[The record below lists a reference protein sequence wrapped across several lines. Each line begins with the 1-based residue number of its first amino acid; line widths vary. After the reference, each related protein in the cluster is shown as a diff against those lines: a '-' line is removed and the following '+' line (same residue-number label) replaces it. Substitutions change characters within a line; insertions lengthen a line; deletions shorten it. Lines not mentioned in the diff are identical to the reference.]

1 MQRPL
6 TEFTVAALIA
16 GICVIFLVQAMKLP
30 PGTFEPL
37 GSGPVPIWTSIIVMA
52 CCGVVMI
59 RAVLR
64 IRAAGG
70 PGATIRDELQVDS
83 PGKGLILVVTTLLY
97 VLALDLQLASFGVV
111 TFVYLTLLIWALA
124 DFGAK
129 TLAYAAIN
137 AAVFAFGAE
146 YLFTNVFVVDL
157 PV

>member
-6 TEFTVAALIA
+6 TEFAVAALIA
-16 GICVIFLVQAMKLP
+16 LICVVFLVQAWKLP

-37 GSGPVPIWTSIIVMA
+37 GSGPVPIWTSIVVMI
-52 CCGVVMI
+52 CCGVVML

-70 PGATIRDELQVDS
+70 PGATIREELQVDS
-83 PGKGLILVVTTLLY
+83 PGKGLILVVSTLLY
-97 VLALDLQLASFGVV
+97 VLALDLQLGSFGVI

-124 DFGAK
+124 DFGTK
-129 TLAYAAIN
+129 TLIFAAIN
-137 AAVFAFGAE
+137 AGIFAFGAE